1 MHKRIEVESFDVY
14 PFAMRPTDVPIGLL
28 VSRTAKALSR
38 AFDDAL
44 VAAGGS
50 TPTWLVLLAIKT
62 GGHRTQG
69 DLAEAVGVRQ
79 PTLTHHLDSL
89 EREGLVHRERE
100 AGNRRVQQVALTDAG
115 EQMFLRLR
123 RAAGSFDGR
132 LRAGLDETEVTELR
146 RLLAHL
152 VENAQPD

>member
-1 MHKRIEVESFDVY
+1 MPPSE
-14 PFAMRPTDVPIGLL
+14 VPIGLL

-44 VAAGGS
+44 AAVGGS
-50 TPTWLVLLAIKT
+50 TSTWLVLLALKT

-69 DLAEAVGVRQ
+69 ELAEAIGVRQ
-79 PTLTHHLDSL
+79 PTITHHLDGM
-89 EREGLVHRERE
+89 ERSGLVRRERE
-100 AGNRRVQQVALTDAG
+100 PENRRVQRVMLTEAG
-115 EQMFLRLR
+115 EQLFLRLR

-132 LRAGLDETEVTELR
+132 LRAGLDDTETAELR

-152 VENAQPD
+152 VENSQPD